1 MSAVEVVGKSENLK
15 DLLGEQGN
23 GSMCSSGGAS
33 PSLYLPR
40 ERASSIQVL
49 ISLFIVHMMLSMKV
63 NLISTKI
70 REFRK
75 WIFDID

>member
-1 MSAVEVVGKSENLK
+1 MEVVGKSENLK

-40 ERASSIQVL
+40 ERASSIQVIIL
-49 ISLFIVHMMLSMKV
+49 IIEVEKRTY
-63 NLISTKI
+63 LILRSTISSYK
-70 REFRK
+70 K
-75 WIFDID
+75 S